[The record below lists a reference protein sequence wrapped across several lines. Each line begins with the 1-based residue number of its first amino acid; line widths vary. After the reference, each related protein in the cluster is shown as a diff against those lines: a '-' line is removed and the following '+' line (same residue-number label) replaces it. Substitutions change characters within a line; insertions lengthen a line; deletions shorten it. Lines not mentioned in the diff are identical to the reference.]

1 MSPLPPKQKQS
12 LDSNITMLGSY
23 LSVYIHMHIL
33 YFGEGFCVIRQIEVV
48 SPSRPHC
55 LSVCMH
61 VCMYVCVHVCLVYLK
76 TII

>member
-1 MSPLPPKQKQS
+1 MTRQ
-12 LDSNITMLGSY
+12 ITMLGNY
-23 LSVYIHMHIL
+23 LSVYIGRYIYIYIYIHMHIL
-33 YFGEGFCVIRQIEVV
+33 YFCEGFCVIRQIEVV

-61 VCMYVCVHVCLVYLK
+61 VCMYGCVYACLMYLK